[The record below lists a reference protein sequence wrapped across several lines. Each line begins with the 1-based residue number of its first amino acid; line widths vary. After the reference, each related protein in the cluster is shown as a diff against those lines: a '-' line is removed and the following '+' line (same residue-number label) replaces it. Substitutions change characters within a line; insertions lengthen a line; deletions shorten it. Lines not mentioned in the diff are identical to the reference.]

1 MDRNELVEP
10 EEVWLTGDEAEARLR
25 QMGLEPAD
33 LIEPLELAAVDA
45 AGCTEVDA
53 PGAAGYVFWTRGN
66 RYLRE
71 RLIPQGWG
79 WTNRDN
85 ILRTISPD
93 GSFSI
98 SAISG
103 AGAVGVPGGQV
114 QTRNPKGAAVATLV
128 RYNYSVAGGA
138 RNADFLPGLDFP
150 AEQFEPD
157 MHPTWFL
164 LYKATSEGIMFEL
177 SLPVDMLGSSVNRW
191 REHIIVGPA
200 GYGGDGGVKLDLDVF
215 TDQINEVVDVPVER
229 IA

>member
-1 MDRNELVEP
+1 MDRNVESEP
-10 EEVWLTGDEAEARLR
+10 EEVWLTGDDAETRLR
-25 QMGLEPAD
+25 QMGLEVAD
-33 LIEPLELAAVDA
+33 LVQPLELAAVDA

-53 PGAAGYVFWTRGN
+53 PGAAGYIFWTRGN

-71 RLIPQGWG
+71 RLHPRGWS

-93 GSFSI
+93 GRFSI

-103 AGAVGVPGGQV
+103 AGAVGVPSGRV
-114 QTRNPKGAAVATLV
+114 QTRNPKGSAVATLV
-128 RYNYSVAGGA
+128 RYNYSVSGGA

-150 AEQFEPD
+150 ETDFEPD

-164 LYKATSEGIMFEL
+164 LYKATSEGIMMEL
-177 SLPVDMLGSSVNRW
+177 SMPVDMLGSTVNRW
-191 REHIIVGPA
+191 REHIIIGPA
-200 GYGGDGGVKLDLDVF
+200 GYGGDGGVRLDLDSF
-215 TDQINEVVDVPVER
+215 GEANAPVVDVPVER